1 MSPTERQLL
10 DLERGKRGHPP
21 LPQGAV
27 RLAELDPWERQV
39 LAIERS
45 KNVDLAMVYDRLEAL
60 YGRLKRNVT
69 DQTAV
74 KGLLLRLKVFRYGQL
89 AGMYGRGEGSIA
101 IEDLAYPDGVA
112 VLEGGTMPEYGKAAI
127 LGLIS
132 WHLYNDAV
140 FRARESIG
148 QVENRKLFL
157 VYEEANKI
165 ISGVGEGARD
175 DAGRRMTSDIY
186 STMFRDAGKYGV
198 WMGVIAQSP
207 SELPPEIVSSCNNLF
222 IGRLKNP
229 RDRDLA
235 VAAIAR
241 SEKGFWYVQVANH
254 IARLEVGRFV
264 TLLGLSRDKK
274 DVEPMLLE
282 TIPLPAAVVLLNKYI
297 RSELSLRATRSC
309 GVFPKPICFGSSS
322 RQAAFRR

>member
-1 MSPTERQLL
+1 
-10 DLERGKRGHPP
+10 
-21 LPQGAV
+21 
-27 RLAELDPWERQV
+27 
-39 LAIERS
+39 
-45 KNVDLAMVYDRLEAL
+45 
-60 YGRLKRNVT
+60 
-69 DQTAV
+69 V

-132 WHLYNDAV
+132 WHLYNDAI

-148 QVENRKLFL
+148 QGDGRRLFL

-165 ISGVGEGARD
+165 ISGVGEGAREEN
-175 DAGRRMTSDIY
+175 ARRVTSDIY
-186 STMFRDAGKYGV
+186 ATMFRDAGKYGV

-229 RDRDLA
+229 KDRDLA
-235 VAAIAR
+235 VAALAR

-254 IARLEVGRFV
+254 VARLEVGRFV
-264 TLLGLSRDKK
+264 VLLGLSRDKK
-274 DVEPMLLE
+274 DVEPMLVE
-282 TIPLPAAVVLLNKYI
+282 TIPLPAAVPGDEAVGVGGMSQYRVSVASSAI
-297 RSELSLRATRSC
+297 RHLSSDRSLTD
-309 GVFPKPICFGSSS
+309 GEI
-322 RQAAFRR
+322 